1 MFLPQNVVQVVLIG
15 LGATVLMDVW
25 LLFLKCLGVQVTN
38 FALIGR
44 WVAHMAH
51 GHFAHASIV
60 KARPIASELRLGWL
74 THYAVGVAFAGL
86 LVVVQGIEWLRQPTF
101 LPALAVGLGT
111 VIVPLFVI
119 QPALGSGFGAAKTPA
134 PFMTCLR
141 TLINHAVF
149 GSGLYA
155 AAAFFEWAMR

>member
-1 MFLPQNVVQVVLIG
+1 MFSPYDVVHVALIG
-15 LGATVLMDVW
+15 FGATALMDLW
-25 LLFLKCLGVQVTN
+25 LLLLKHLGVQTTD

-44 WVAHMAH
+44 WVGHLAH

-60 KARPIASELRLGWL
+60 KARPISSELGLGWL
-74 THYAVGVAFAGL
+74 THYAVGIAFAGL
-86 LVVVQGIEWLRQPTF
+86 LVVVQGIEWLHQPTF
-101 LPALAVGLGT
+101 LPALTIGLGT

-134 PFMTCLR
+134 PLMTCLR

-149 GSGLYA
+149 GCGLYA
-155 AAAFFEWAMR
+155 AAALFQWVVR